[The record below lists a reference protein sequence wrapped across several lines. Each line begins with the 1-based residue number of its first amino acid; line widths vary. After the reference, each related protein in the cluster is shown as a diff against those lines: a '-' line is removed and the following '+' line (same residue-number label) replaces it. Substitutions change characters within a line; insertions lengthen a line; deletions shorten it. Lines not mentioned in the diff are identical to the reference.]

1 MNFICCTAGPGN
13 QMHHPVEPATRERIS
28 VRTGAVL
35 CSIFFGASVTEA
47 VSVNLLPLTLA
58 IYTQNPTWIFWILAI
73 NPAFG
78 FIAQPLVGLVSDRV
92 WTRFGRRAVFL
103 ILSAPLVA
111 LSLLSIPWLGSLTSI
126 VLAVVVLQFFQD
138 VINGSDQPLIADVVP
153 PEQRTTVIGL
163 VKVAENFGFLLVLW
177 IGMEL
182 VERHSNAN
190 DKELYGL
197 PLYAVAAGCQLLFVG
212 LAAFFL
218 REQPIERQERPRLTP
233 ARYVRD
239 FFDQPMLPRIASAY
253 FLRAFART
261 AVVGSASLYA
271 AQTLQLSESE
281 YGRSWGVMPFVAVT
295 SAIPLGLLVE
305 RFAKHRVLQLAFAGL
320 IAACVVGY
328 FGDGAGGLLLAAIV
342 FGVADMT
349 LEVTHKAYMSDHY
362 PADLIGQLAGAVN
375 CFYAAGRTAALILV
389 GVFVRMANPDIN
401 WDSVAADTVV
411 NYRVIWVISAV
422 AAIIGM
428 SILATTRD
436 VRHEQKSQ
444 GDVSE
449 APREARPEA

>member
-1 MNFICCTAGPGN
+1 MLR
-13 QMHHPVEPATRERIS
+13 PVEPATRERVS
-28 VRTGAVL
+28 PRVSAVL

-78 FIAQPLVGLVSDRV
+78 FIAQPLVGLVSDHV
-92 WTRFGRRAVFL
+92 WTRLGRRAVFL
-103 ILSAPLVA
+103 IGSAPLVA
-111 LSLLSIPWLGSLTSI
+111 LSLLSIPFLSSLSMVI
-126 VLAVVVLQFFQD
+126 LAVVVLQFFQD
-138 VINGSDQPLIADVVP
+138 VINGSDQPLIADLVP
-153 PEQRTTVIGL
+153 PEQRTFMIGL
-163 VKVAENFGFLLVLW
+163 VKVAENFGFVLVMW
-177 IGMEL
+177 VGMGL
-182 VERHSNAN
+182 VEWHSEAN
-190 DKELYGL
+190 DGELYGW
-197 PLYAVAAGCQLLFVG
+197 PLYALAAGCQIVFVG

-218 REQPIERQERPRLTP
+218 NEQPLTRQERPPLTP
-233 ARYVRD
+233 GRYLRD
-239 FFDQPMLPRIASAY
+239 FFEQPMLPRIAAAY

-271 AQTLQLSESE
+271 LKTLQLSESE
-281 YGRSWGVMPFVAVT
+281 YGRSWGVMPFVAVA

-305 RFAKHRVLQLAFAGL
+305 PFAKQRVLQLAFAGL
-320 IAACVVGY
+320 IAACVIGY
-328 FGDGAGGLLLAAIV
+328 FGTGAGGLLLAGVV
-342 FGVADMT
+342 FGLADMA

-401 WDSVAADTVV
+401 FDSVDADASV

-422 AAIIGM
+422 ASIVGIV
-428 SILATTRD
+428 ILATTRD
-436 VRHEQKSQ
+436 ARHEYKQQSHREQ
-444 GDVSE
+444 AQSPADSGD
-449 APREARPEA
+449 